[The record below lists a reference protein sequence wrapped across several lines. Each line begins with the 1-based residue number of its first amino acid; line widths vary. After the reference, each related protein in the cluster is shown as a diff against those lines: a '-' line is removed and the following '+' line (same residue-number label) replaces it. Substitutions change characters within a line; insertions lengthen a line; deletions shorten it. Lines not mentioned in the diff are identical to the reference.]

1 MVRTK
6 SDPAAG
12 GKSPRKTVRASAGK
26 SGKRSKKRQR
36 VTIPHAPRKSKKTGV
51 PGVKKTLRWRPGT
64 VALRDIK
71 RYQNSVNMLLRRL
84 PFQKLVREICQ
95 EWNSDTRWAASAL
108 LALQEATEGFMI
120 KLFESMNLCA
130 IHANRVTVLK
140 KDFTLVVGNFRPD
153 IKQHVAPHIKDFKT
167 EEVDE
172 NDDRVSRMLR
182 RRVTRAEWLKKDAE
196 KRATK
201 KSSKKK

>member
-6 SDPAAG
+6 SDPAVG
-12 GKSPRKTVRASAGK
+12 GKSPRKAARPATK
-26 SGKRSKKRQR
+26 SGKKSKKRQR
-36 VTIPHAPRKSKKTGV
+36 VTFPRKSHKARKSGI
-51 PGVKKTLRWRPGT
+51 PGVKRTIRWRPGT

-71 RYQNSVNMLLRRL
+71 RYQSTSNMLLRRL

-95 EWNSDTRWAASAL
+95 DWKSDTRWAASAL

-120 KLFESMNLCA
+120 KLFESMNLVA

-140 KDFTLVVGNFRPD
+140 KDFSLIVNNFRPD
-153 IKQHVAPHIKDFKT
+153 LKQHVAPQIKDFKS

-172 NDDRVSRMLR
+172 NNDRVSRMLR
-182 RRVTRAEWLKKDAE
+182 RRVARAEWLSKAADKKSA
-196 KRATK
+196 KKATK
-201 KSSKKK
+201 KK